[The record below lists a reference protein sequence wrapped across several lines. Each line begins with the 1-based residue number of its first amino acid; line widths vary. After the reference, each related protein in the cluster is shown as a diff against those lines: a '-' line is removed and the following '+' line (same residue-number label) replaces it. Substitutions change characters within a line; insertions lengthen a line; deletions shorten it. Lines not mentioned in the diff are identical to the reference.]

1 MRKQGKLSAFSMKKI
16 VGLVFILTFSLSLS
30 AQNKTTSLSTA
41 HPAEYVNPFIGT
53 GGHGHTYPGAQVPF
67 GFMQLS
73 PDTRLTGWDGCSA
86 YHYSDTVIYGFS
98 HTHLSGTGC
107 SDYGDILIMPS
118 SQSGSPAKYAFA
130 SAFSHLNE
138 TASPGYYSVLMK
150 NGILAELSAT
160 ARSGMHSYAFPYG
173 AKARL
178 LVDLKH
184 RDEVKDS
191 YIEIV
196 SSTEI
201 RGMRRS
207 AAWATNQVI
216 YFVMQFSKPIIAT
229 EVYVNDILQKGK
241 TKFYQAK
248 DLKMVFDFPINDK
261 RSLVVKVGI
270 SGVDTTGARLNLE
283 NEMQGWNI
291 DVVKANAK
299 TLWNKELKKIEIES
313 NDRAQMTIFYSALYH
328 AMLSPN
334 IFNDVD
340 GRYMGRDHKIH
351 KTDGWNYYTVFSLW
365 DTFRALHPLLTMID
379 PKRTQDF
386 VKTFIAQWEQG
397 GLLPMWELSGNE
409 TDCMIGYHAV
419 SVIFDAYIK
428 GIRGFDLEKAFQA
441 MKTSAMQT
449 RLGIASMNEFGY
461 VISDTEHE
469 SVSKTL
475 EYAYDDWCIAQ
486 FAKIL
491 GKDADYQFFIKRAQG
506 YKHVFDP
513 QTGFMRPRFNG
524 GWYSPFD
531 PTEVNN
537 HYTEANSWQYSFYA
551 PQDISGLIQLH
562 GGNANF
568 EKKLDELFN
577 TNIQM
582 SGRNQADITGLIGQ
596 YAHGNEPS
604 HHIAYLYNYIGKP
617 EKTQQRIRQILREM
631 YKNDPDGLS
640 GNEDCGQMSAWYV
653 MSALGLY
660 AVCPGSDQLVIGSP
674 LFKKATIHLE
684 NGKTFVVSA
693 PNNSLVNTYIQS
705 ATLNGAETKKSYLTF
720 NQMANGG
727 ELNLV
732 MNDIPSGDFGKQSA
746 DCPSSIIADFL
757 VVKAPVIHTVSRTFT
772 DSLLVEINASSPT
785 ERYFYTIN
793 GKDADAN
800 SKQYTPPFYIH
811 DKTTVKVMAIDT
823 ISYQTN
829 TAVGTYIKVPK
840 DITVKLTYPYN
851 PQYTADGPQGIIDG
865 IYGTTNWRLGGW
877 QGYYITDF
885 EAILDYSKVIDIN
898 EVGANFLQETRAWI
912 VMPKEFEAFTSLD
925 GVTFTSIGLVKQTAP
940 VDNMETFTQPMVIKT
955 KTKARFVKF
964 VARNYGSLPAWHESA
979 GEKAY
984 VFVDEVWVK

>member
-1 MRKQGKLSAFSMKKI
+1 MTKRRNFRVIGLKNLGLFMFLFSIFLGIYAQEGTKPLSVANPS
-16 VGLVFILTFSLSLS
+16 S
-30 AQNKTTSLSTA
+30 
-41 HPAEYVNPFIGT
+41 YVNPFIGT

-86 YHYSDTVIYGFS
+86 YHYSDTVIHGFS

-107 SDYGDILIMPS
+107 SDYGDILVMPT
-118 SQSGSPAKYAFA
+118 SQSGSPAKYAF
-130 SAFSHLNE
+130 SSPFSHANE
-138 TASPGYYSVLMK
+138 TASPGFYSVLMK

-160 ARSGMHSYAFPYG
+160 TRSGMHSYAFPYG

-184 RDEVKDS
+184 RDVVKDS

-196 SSTEI
+196 SPTEI

-207 AAWATNQVI
+207 SAWATDQTI
-216 YFVMQFSKPIIAT
+216 FFVMQFSKPIISK
-229 EVYVNDILQKGK
+229 EVYINDMLQKGK
-241 TKFYQAK
+241 VKRYQAN
-248 DLKMVFDFPINDK
+248 DLKIVFDFPTKDK
-261 RSLVVKVGI
+261 RALVVKVGI

-291 DVVKANAK
+291 DIIKANARK
-299 TLWNKELKKIEIES
+299 LWDKELRKIEVES
-313 NDRAQMTIFYSALYH
+313 TSRPQLTIFYTALYH
-328 AMLSPN
+328 AFQSPN

-340 GRYMGRDHKIH
+340 GRYRGRDNKIH

-365 DTFRALHPLLTMID
+365 DTYRALHPLLTMVD
-379 PKRTQDF
+379 QTRTQDYI
-386 VKTFIAQWEQG
+386 KTFIVQWEQG

-419 SVIFDAYIK
+419 PVIFDAYVK
-428 GIRGFDLEKAFQA
+428 GVRGFDLEKAYQA
-441 MKTSAMQT
+441 MKASARQK
-449 RLGIASMNEFGY
+449 RLGIASMQELGY
-461 VISDTEHE
+461 VLSDTEHE

-486 FAKIL
+486 VAKIL
-491 GKDADYQFFIKRAQG
+491 GHEADYKEFMKWAQG
-506 YKHVFDP
+506 YKHIFDVS
-513 QTGFMRPRFNG
+513 TGFMRPRFNG
-524 GWYSPFD
+524 GWYSPFN

-537 HYTEANSWQYSFYA
+537 HYTEANSWQYSFYV
-551 PQDISGLIQLH
+551 PQDITGLIKLQ
-562 GGNANF
+562 GGATNF
-568 EKKLDELFN
+568 EKKLDELF
-577 TNIQM
+577 TTTESV
-582 SGRNQADITGLIGQ
+582 SGRNQADVTGLIGQ

-631 YKNDPDGLS
+631 YRNKPDGLS
-640 GNEDCGQMSAWYV
+640 GNEDCGQMSAWYI
-653 MSALGLY
+653 MSSLGLY
-660 AVCPGSDQLVIGSP
+660 SVCPGSDQLVIGSP

-684 NGKTFVVSA
+684 NGKTFIISA
-693 PNNSLVNTYIQS
+693 PNNSEVNTYIQS
-705 ATLNGAETKKSYLTF
+705 ATLNGTATTKSFLTHS
-720 NQMANGG
+720 QIANGG
-727 ELNLV
+727 ELTLV
-732 MNDIPSGDFGKQSA
+732 MGDLPSGDFGKQPA
-746 DCPSSIIADFL
+746 DCPSSSINEYPVVVAPIIKAD
-757 VVKAPVIHTVSRTFT
+757 SRTFT
-772 DSLLVEINASSPT
+772 DSLLVSIVNSAST
-785 ERYFYTIN
+785 E
-793 GKDADAN
+793 
-800 SKQYTPPFYIH
+800 KQYYSVDGQAVTTTSNLYKAPFYLH
-811 DKTTVKVMAIDT
+811 KTSTIKVMAIDT
-823 ISYQTN
+823 VSKNSSHSQ
-829 TAVGTYIKVPK
+829 GTFVKVPK

-885 EAILDYSKVIDIN
+885 EAILDYSKVMDIN

-912 VMPKEFEAFTSLD
+912 VMPKEFEVFTSLD
-925 GVTFTSIGLVKQTAP
+925 GLTYTSIGMVKQTAP

-964 VARNYGSLPAWHESA
+964 VARNYGTLPAWHESA